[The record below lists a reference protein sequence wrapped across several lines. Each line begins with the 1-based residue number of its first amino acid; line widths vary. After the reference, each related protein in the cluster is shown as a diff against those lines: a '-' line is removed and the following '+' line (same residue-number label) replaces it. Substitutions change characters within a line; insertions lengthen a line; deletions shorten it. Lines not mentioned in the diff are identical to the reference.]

1 MMNIRRIGVLV
12 TSAVLAVTSACGNLD
27 VTNPNAPD
35 VKRALAT
42 PEDVRS
48 LANSSLNRWY
58 LTSTAVEPALMF
70 GVTADVLTANFG
82 NFGMRFNNLEPR
94 IPYNNTTTGSDFA
107 TAESPWYGEYAA
119 LGAANDAIRAI
130 KGGVILATTDAT
142 NRALGA
148 ASLTQ
153 ALTLTD
159 LALEF
164 DQAFI
169 LDETTDPAVKQ
180 QLSPYKQVTAAAMG
194 KWDALITFL
203 TGKSLDWGEEGDILP
218 GVTLTATTL
227 RQIANT
233 MAARLMVYSSRT
245 KAENDALNWAKVL
258 TYARAGITTDF
269 AVTGDYNTWWA
280 DFLTY
285 ADYGPWISTD
295 MRIIAK
301 LDPTQP
307 TKFNGTIPPKATSL
321 DARLASDWTYR
332 GGVVGQA
339 ARGVYMQSPWYH
351 TRYAYYSWA
360 SDNPQVGPAPYALA
374 AENDLLIAEAL
385 VRTGGSK
392 TEAAALIN
400 KTRVGRGKLAPLAGS
415 ETTAQFLDA
424 ILYERDIELMNT
436 GPGLPL
442 YDHRRFD
449 DVQAGTLRHLP
460 VPAKELEVLQLPL
473 YTFGGVGPNDKV
485 LDVNL
490 PDGSVMQIKLPGPIA
505 HPRKATGQ

>member
-12 TSAVLAVTSACGNLD
+12 TSAALVVTSACGNLD

-119 LGAANDAIRAI
+119 LGAANDALRAI
-130 KGGVILATTDAT
+130 KGGVALPTAAAT
-142 NRALGA
+142 NRAIGA

-153 ALTLTD
+153 ALALTD
-159 LALEF
+159 IALEF
-164 DQAFI
+164 DKAFI
-169 LDETTDPAVKQ
+169 LDEATDPAVKQ
-180 QLSPYKQVTAAAMG
+180 QLSDYKAVTAAALT

-203 TGKSLDWGEEGDILP
+203 TGKTLDWSEEGNILP
-218 GVTLTATTL
+218 GVTLTATTMK
-227 RQIANT
+227 QIANT
-233 MAARLMVYSSRT
+233 MAARLTVYSART
-245 KAENDALNWAKVL
+245 KAEGDATNWAKVL
-258 TYARAGITTDF
+258 TYARGGITTDF

-295 MRIIAK
+295 MRIIK
-301 LDPTQP
+301 KMDPTQP
-307 TKFNGTIPPKATSL
+307 AKYTGTLPPKATSL
-321 DARLASDWTYR
+321 DARLTTDWTYR

-351 TRYAYYSWA
+351 TRYDYYSWA
-360 SDNPQVGPAPYALA
+360 SDNPQVGPAPYVLA

-392 TEAAALIN
+392 TEAASLIN
-400 KTRVGRGKLAPLAGS
+400 KTRVGRGHLAPISAS
-415 ETTAQFLDA
+415 ATNQEFLDA

-449 DVQAGTLRHLP
+449 DLQAGTLRHLP

-473 YTFGGVGPNDKV
+473 YSFGGVGANDKV
-485 LDVNL
+485 LDVAF
-490 PDGSVMQIKLPGPIA
+490 PDGSVMQIKVPGPIA
-505 HPRKATGQ
+505 HPSKATGQ